1 MYPTIFDLGT
11 LHLGPIHLPI
21 AVHSYGLMMALAFL
35 TCMYMGQREFKRK
48 GLEPRLASSIILW
61 GALGGIIGAKLYSSL
76 QDGSLSFRELFSNSG
91 LVWYGGLIG
100 GLGAA
105 IWVIHRSSAPLLP
118 TLDALAPLLLLGYG
132 IGRIGC
138 FLSGDGDYGP
148 PSDLPW
154 AMSFPK
160 GTVPINVPVH
170 PTPLYEFGL
179 SVVGFAL
186 LWRVRKEK
194 EETAGWLVGA
204 GLIAAGIERFL
215 AEFWRTS
222 ERVIAGLTTAQLI
235 SIGLVIV
242 GSWIIYETTRR
253 SSSTADGTGT
263 PTSHVAGRRKR
274 ANRQ

>member
-1 MYPTIFDLGT
+1 MYPTIFELPT

-35 TCMYMGQREFKRK
+35 SCIYMGQREFKRK

-100 GLGAA
+100 GIAAA
-105 IWVIHRSSAPLLP
+105 IWVIHRSSSPLLP

-132 IGRIGC
+132 IGRVGC

-160 GTVPINVPVH
+160 GTVPVTVPVH

-179 SVVGFAL
+179 SIGGFAL
-186 LWRVRKEK
+186 LWSLRKKK
-194 EETAGWLVGA
+194 EGTAGWLVGA
-204 GLIAAGIERFL
+204 GLITAGIERFI

-222 ERVIAGLTTAQLI
+222 ERVIAGLTTAHLI
-235 SIGLVIV
+235 SILLVIV
-242 GSWIIYETTRR
+242 GSWMIYVTIQR
-253 SSSTADGTGT
+253 SSAPIEEVRA
-263 PTSHVAGRRKR
+263 PTSPITGRRRR
-274 ANRQ
+274 ASR

>member
-21 AVHSYGLMMALAFL
+21 TVHSYGLMMALAFL

>member
-11 LHLGPIHLPI
+11 LHMGPIHLPI

-35 TCMYMGQREFKRK
+35 TCMYLGQREFKRK
-48 GLEPRLASSIILW
+48 GLDPRLASSIILW
-61 GALGGIIGAKLYSSL
+61 GALGGVVGAKLYSSL

-100 GLGAA
+100 GLGTA
-105 IWVIHRSSAPLLP
+105 IWVIHRSPHPLLP

-138 FLSGDGDYGP
+138 FLAGDGDYGP

-160 GTVPINVPVH
+160 GTVPENVNVH

-179 SVVGFAL
+179 SIVGFAL
-186 LWRVRKEK
+186 LWSIRKRKEWI
-194 EETAGWLVGA
+194 AGWLLGG
-204 GLIAAGIERFL
+204 GLALAGIERFI
-215 AEFWRTS
+215 AEFWRTG

-235 SIGLVIV
+235 SIVLVIV
-242 GSWIIYETTRR
+242 GGWIIYGAAQRL
-253 SSSTADGTGT
+253 STSVEGLGA
-263 PTSHVAGRRKR
+263 PTSQTSGRRKR
-274 ANRQ
+274 GGR

>member
-1 MYPTIFDLGT
+1 
-11 LHLGPIHLPI
+11 
-21 AVHSYGLMMALAFL
+21 MALAFL
-35 TCMYMGQREFKRK
+35 ISMYMGQREFKRK

-61 GALGGIIGAKLYSSL
+61 GALGGIIGAKLYSCL

-105 IWVIHRSSAPLLP
+105 IWVIHRSSSPLLP

-138 FLSGDGDYGP
+138 FLAGDGDYGP
-148 PSDLPW
+148 PSDLRW

-160 GTVPINVPVH
+160 GTVPTTVPVH

-179 SVVGFAL
+179 SLVGFAL
-186 LWRVRKEK
+186 LWSIRKKK
-194 EETAGWLVGA
+194 EGIAGWVVGA
-204 GLIAAGIERFL
+204 GLIAAGIERFV

-235 SIGLVIV
+235 SIALVVV
-242 GSWIIYETTRR
+242 GSWVIYGTTQR
-253 SSSTADGTGT
+253 SSGPIEEMRI
-263 PTSHVAGRRKR
+263 PTSPISGRRKR
-274 ANRQ
+274 ASR

>member
-1 MYPTIFDLGT
+1 MYPTIFELPT

-76 QDGSLSFRELFSNSG
+76 QDGSLSLRELFSNSG

-100 GLGAA
+100 GFAAA
-105 IWVIHRSSAPLLP
+105 IWVIHRSSDPLLP

-154 AMSFPK
+154 AMPFPR

-179 SVVGFAL
+179 SLVGFAL
-186 LWRVRKEK
+186 LWSIRKKK
-194 EETAGWLVGA
+194 EGIAGWLVGA
-204 GLIAAGIERFL
+204 GLIAAGVERFI

-235 SIGLVIV
+235 SIALAIV
-242 GSWIIYETTRR
+242 GSWIIYGTSRR
-253 SSSTADGTGT
+253 SSSPVEEVGVPA
-263 PTSHVAGRRKR
+263 SHVAGRRKR
-274 ANRQ
+274 VSR

>member
-1 MYPTIFDLGT
+1 MYPTIFELPT
-11 LHLGPIHLPI
+11 QHLGPIHLPI

-76 QDGSLSFRELFSNSG
+76 QDGGLSIRELFSNSG

-100 GLGAA
+100 GLAAA
-105 IWVIHRSSAPLLP
+105 IWIIHRSSSPLLP

-160 GTVPINVPVH
+160 GTVPIAVPVH

-186 LWRVRKEK
+186 LWSIRQRKEGI
-194 EETAGWLVGA
+194 AGWMVGA
-204 GLIAAGIERFL
+204 SLIAAGAERFI

-222 ERVIAGLTTAQLI
+222 ERVIPGLTTAQLI
-235 SIGLVIV
+235 SVVLVIA
-242 GSWIIYETTRR
+242 GSWIIYGTTQR
-253 SSSTADGTGT
+253 SSGAVEEVRIPTP
-263 PTSHVAGRRKR
+263 PTSGRRKR
-274 ANRQ
+274 ASR

>member
-1 MYPTIFDLGT
+1 
-11 LHLGPIHLPI
+11 
-21 AVHSYGLMMALAFL
+21 MAIAFL
-35 TCMYMGQREFKRK
+35 TSMYMGQREFKRK
-48 GLEPRLASSIILW
+48 GLDPRLASSIILW
-61 GALGGIIGAKLYSSL
+61 GALGGVVGAKLYSSL
-76 QDGSLSFRELFSNSG
+76 QDGSLSIRELFSNSG

-100 GLGAA
+100 GLAVA
-105 IWVIHRSSAPLLP
+105 IWVIHRSSNPLLP

-179 SVVGFAL
+179 CLVGFAL
-186 LWRVRKEK
+186 LWSIRKKK
-194 EETAGWLVGA
+194 EVTAGWLLGA
-204 GLIAAGIERFL
+204 GLILAGIERFIS
-215 AEFWRTS
+215 EFWRTS

-235 SIGLVIV
+235 SIVLAIV
-242 GSWIIYETTRR
+242 GSWIIYRTTQE
-253 SSSTADGTGT
+253 SSDSEGASA
-263 PTSHVAGRRKR
+263 PTSHISGRRKR
-274 ANRQ
+274 ANRR

>member
-1 MYPTIFDLGT
+1 MYPTIFELPT

-61 GALGGIIGAKLYSSL
+61 GALGGIIGAKLYSAL
-76 QDGSLSFRELFSNSG
+76 QDGSLSIRELFSNSG

-100 GLGAA
+100 GLAVA
-105 IWVIHRSSAPLLP
+105 IWVIRRSSSPFLP
-118 TLDALAPLLLLGYG
+118 TIDALAPLLLLGYG

-160 GTVPINVPVH
+160 GTVPINVRVH

-179 SVVGFAL
+179 SLVGFAL
-186 LWRVRKEK
+186 LWSIRKWK
-194 EETAGWLVGA
+194 EGIAGWLVGA
-204 GLIAAGIERFL
+204 GLIAAGVERFI

-222 ERVIAGLTTAQLI
+222 ERLIAGLTMAQLI
-235 SIGLVIV
+235 SIVLVIV
-242 GSWIIYETTRR
+242 GSWIIYGSTRR
-253 SSSTADGTGT
+253 TSGPVEEVRV
-263 PTSHVAGRRKR
+263 PTSPISRRRKR
-274 ANRQ
+274 ASR

>member
-1 MYPTIFDLGT
+1 MYPTIFHLGT
-11 LHLGPIHLPI
+11 LHLGPIHIPI

-35 TCMYMGQREFKRK
+35 ISMYMGQREFKRK

-105 IWVIHRSSAPLLP
+105 IWVIHRSSSPFLP

-138 FLSGDGDYGP
+138 FLAGDGDYGP

-154 AMSFPK
+154 AIPFPK
-160 GTVPINVPVH
+160 GTVPITVPVH

-179 SVVGFAL
+179 SLVGFAL
-186 LWRVRKEK
+186 LWSIRKKK
-194 EETAGWLVGA
+194 EGIAGWVVGA
-204 GLIAAGIERFL
+204 GLVAAGIERFV

-222 ERVIAGLTTAQLI
+222 ERIITGLTTAQLI
-235 SIGLVIV
+235 SIALVIV
-242 GSWIIYETTRR
+242 GSWIIYGTTKR
-253 SSSTADGTGT
+253 SSGPIEDVRISTSAI
-263 PTSHVAGRRKR
+263 SGRRKR
-274 ANRQ
+274 ANR